1 MIRFIC
7 LFGLLANAVFFLWYS
22 LHKPAQAVDGVKPV
36 VGVNTLRLVS
46 EIDPELL
53 VYRKEKVGLSS
64 SCVDFSG
71 FDTRVSADAVR
82 QFVYEQGFKS
92 EIRERISKVVHGIRV
107 IITMPNGL
115 SERLGAI
122 DYIEAYQGGRIA
134 ELDLGS
140 EYILV
145 NIGGMDKA
153 NRISKELDAA
163 HIKNRIEYSE
173 EKEVQYTVRVF
184 EGIGRKLSN
193 EIKEVV
199 QESYSLQKN
208 EKKVCEGVA
217 SLRATE

>member
-1 MIRFIC
+1 MIRLIC

-22 LHKPAQAVDGVKPV
+22 LHKPAQAVGGVKQAE
-36 VGVNTLRLVS
+36 GVKTLRLVS

-53 VYRKEKVGLSS
+53 VYRNEGVGLSS

-92 EIRERISKVVHGIRV
+92 EIREKISKVVHSIRV
-107 IITMPNGL
+107 VITMPNGL
-115 SERLGAI
+115 SERLEAI
-122 DYIEAYQGGRIA
+122 DYIEAYQDSLIE

-140 EYILV
+140 EYVLV
-145 NIGGMDKA
+145 DIGGLDKA

-163 HIKNRIEYSE
+163 HIKNRVEYSE

-184 EGIGRKLSN
+184 EGIDRKLSN